1 MINFKY
7 KKTTISLPSG
17 WHDLN
22 CVQMQLISKTTD
34 FKEAFKIV
42 TSFEVEQVSKKII
55 PYFMW
60 LSESVELDNIDVMDG
75 IYFDNEFYK
84 VPDITECTW
93 GQKILSHNLVKE
105 ISNSNVFFLVPE
117 IAATYLQPLITKQ
130 KHSLDLVEEVKQRF
144 LKCSFFEMYG
154 IAKNLIEQLKVVVE
168 NENKAFQSPPNL
180 LAEQAGAA
188 NLRQFGDFNDIDL
201 LAGGDVLKHELVL
214 QLEYNLIFQ
223 KLRYN
228 KIYRKFETELERL
241 KKPQNG
247 H

>member
-1 MINFKY
+1 
-7 KKTTISLPSG
+7 
-17 WHDLN
+17 
-22 CVQMQLISKTTD
+22 
-34 FKEAFKIV
+34 
-42 TSFEVEQVSKKII
+42 
-55 PYFMW
+55 
-60 LSESVELDNIDVMDG
+60 
-75 IYFDNEFYK
+75 
-84 VPDITECTW
+84 
-93 GQKILSHNLVKE
+93 
-105 ISNSNVFFLVPE
+105 
-117 IAATYLQPLITKQ
+117 
-130 KHSLDLVEEVKQRF
+130 
-144 LKCSFFEMYG
+144 MYG